1 MGTGQGVARA
11 GALGGL
17 TCTGHLRGAD
27 EHRGGWGRGRRG
39 SRGRRARREAALG
52 CVGRP
57 ASGTVLGAPA
67 ISGPGCGVCRRGRW
81 DGTGCGDGRRTA
93 RRLTAPPGSWVEL
106 RCGPGCPEPAPSP
119 FSCHADV
126 ERMLL
131 EAQLETES
139 GDGALFV
146 LDAPAWDDNG
156 AGQASEQSEESEVL
170 PAHSQPQPGCPHP
183 RQWNVLQETKRR
195 QRLLPASLGW
205 ACSRCPRY
213 LSPKEFAFVC
223 SPQPVLWSLQGGAVG
238 RKKRLFSS
246 ELLLL
251 FIPSLLLSHLLT
263 LGLGIYIGK
272 RLAASSA
279 NPL

>member
-1 MGTGQGVARA
+1 MA
-11 GALGGL
+11 G
-17 TCTGHLRGAD
+17 
-27 EHRGGWGRGRRG
+27 
-39 SRGRRARREAALG
+39 
-52 CVGRP
+52 
-57 ASGTVLGAPA
+57 
-67 ISGPGCGVCRRGRW
+67 
-81 DGTGCGDGRRTA
+81 GDD
-93 RRLTAPPGSWVEL
+93 GSWVEL
-106 RCGPGCPEPAPSP
+106 WCGPGCPEPEPVPSR
-119 FSCHADV
+119 FSSCHADV

-139 GDGALFV
+139 GEGALLALSSAAWDVDGASL
-146 LDAPAWDDNG
+146 
-156 AGQASEQSEESEVL
+156 ASEQPGEGELL
-170 PAHSQPQPGCPHP
+170 PPHSQPQPGCPP
-183 RQWNVLQETKRR
+183 PCQRDLPEEAKWRERR
-195 QRLLPASLGW
+195 LTAPLGW
-205 ACSRCPRY
+205 ARPSQH

-223 SPQPVLWSLQGGAVG
+223 SPQPVLWSLQGGAVR

>member
-1 MGTGQGVARA
+1 MGARGRHVTGRTA
-11 GALGGL
+11 GAERG
-17 TCTGHLRGAD
+17 CTRGAM
-27 EHRGGWGRGRRG
+27 
-39 SRGRRARREAALG
+39 ACA
-52 CVGRP
+52 
-57 ASGTVLGAPA
+57 
-67 ISGPGCGVCRRGRW
+67 
-81 DGTGCGDGRRTA
+81 GDD
-93 RRLTAPPGSWVEL
+93 GSWVEL
-106 RCGPGCPEPAPSP
+106 RCGQGCLEPEPVPSR
-119 FSCHADV
+119 FSSCHADV

-139 GDGALFV
+139 GDGALLV
-146 LDAPAWDDNG
+146 LGSPAREDDG
-156 AGQASEQSEESEVL
+156 AGQASEQPGESELL
-170 PAHSQPQPGCPHP
+170 PPCSQPQPGCPHP
-183 RQWNVLQETKRR
+183 RQRDVPEEAERR
-195 QRLLPASLGW
+195 ERRLPASLSW
-205 ACSRCPRY
+205 ACAHHPQH

-251 FIPSLLLSHLLT
+251 FIPSLLLSHVLT